1 MNTCTMESL
10 FSWLVLPGLKQ
21 THNYHMNYLHKDPI
35 LITCICVVLFALQ
48 NLYIILI
55 NVSGSRL
62 S

>member
-48 NLYIILI
+48 NLYIILL
-55 NVSGSRL
+55 N
-62 S
+62 